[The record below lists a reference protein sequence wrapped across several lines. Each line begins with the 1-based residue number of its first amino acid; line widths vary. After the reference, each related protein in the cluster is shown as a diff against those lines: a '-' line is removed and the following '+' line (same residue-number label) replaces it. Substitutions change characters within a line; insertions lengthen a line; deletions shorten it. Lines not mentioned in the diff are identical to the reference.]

1 MPSTFFGLNIAYTGL
16 LNSNAAQNTTANNIA
31 NVNTPG
37 YSRQQVKQQAA
48 NALRVFQTY
57 GCAGAGVETL
67 AIEQIRDEFYDFRY
81 WNNSAKVGEYSQKQ
95 YYMTMIEDYFDDSA
109 LSPGFKT
116 IFDQMM
122 ITGLEELLKN
132 PNDATAK
139 SQFIGYASSLADYFN
154 NLAGN
159 LEKLQKD
166 VNQELKL
173 KVEELNSLAGEI
185 ATLNKQIN
193 TIELTGV
200 RANELRDRR
209 ALLID
214 QLSEIVDVEVK
225 EMPVYDANDPD
236 RETGAH
242 RFLIKIAGGQ
252 VLVDGSEYNRL
263 QCVARTDYE
272 KVHQT
277 DIDGLYDVYWENG
290 QQFNLYNAAMGGAL
304 RGLIEMRDG
313 NNSEN
318 FFGLITGVGTTNGG
332 ANDTVTV
339 QVGREYLKDL
349 NKLNLSDSG
358 IINLGN
364 QEFYY
369 DSWEYSISYDDDGN
383 PVYSYTFTLSSN
395 KSLNPARITNDR
407 VGKNASTGASVA
419 YQGVPYYMSQMN
431 EWLRTFSQ
439 KFNDIL
445 SSGFTSDGSRGIPM
459 FSANHATDSEQFDFP
474 DDFRY
479 DLYYGKTRDEVRE
492 TFKKRYYNQY
502 YGEEFTKFEQEYIDN
517 HQADLTPDQAEIDK
531 LKDQLEQEYLKNHPE
546 ITNAANIPA
555 AAQQE
560 IEDQAKKQAEE
571 NAEAAVRKAASEYAA
586 EQMENTPGLLDS
598 IEAKADQAAEDEL
611 KSGVFTVDV
620 NDDSYY
626 RMTAM
631 NFSILA
637 AMLLDSSRMANRYAQ
652 SDGVEQ
658 SDLLKDLKLLVTDK
672 GRMSFRGCS
681 ASEFLQCILSDVALN
696 AQRANTF
703 YQSFSDIAGTIDT
716 QRMSISGVDEDEE
729 AVSLVKYQNGYNLA
743 SRMIQALSEM
753 YDRLILQTGV

>member
-1 MPSTFFGLNIAYTGL
+1 MPSTFFGLNIAYSGL

-31 NVNTPG
+31 NVETKG

-81 WNNSAKVGEYSQKQ
+81 WNNNAKVGEYSQKQ
-95 YYMTMIEDYFDDSA
+95 YYMTMIEDYFDESA

-139 SQFIGYASSLADYFN
+139 AQFIGYASSLADYFN

-263 QCVARTDYE
+263 ECVARTDYE

-290 QQFNLYNAAMGGAL
+290 QQFNLYNAAMGGSL

-318 FFGLITGVGTTNGG
+318 FTGLITGVGTTNGG
-332 ANDTVTV
+332 ANDTVTI
-339 QVGREYLKDL
+339 QVGRDYLKDL

-369 DSWEYSISYDDDGN
+369 DSWEYSISYYDDGN
-383 PVYSYTFTLSSN
+383 PVYSYTFTLSSDN
-395 KSLNPARITNDR
+395 ALKPTRITNDR

-419 YQGVPYYMSQMN
+419 YQGIPYYMSQMN

-445 SSGFTSDGSRGIPM
+445 TSGFTTDGNRGIPM

-474 DDFRY
+474 DELRY
-479 DLYYGKTRDEVRE
+479 DWYYGNTRDEMKEVLYQ
-492 TFKKRYYNQY
+492 KYYDQYYNEKY
-502 YGEEFTKFEQEYIDN
+502 LEFWNQVYTDDYMIFYTNNYQDPNDSEIDALADELKKKDPTLSDDDAKNQAEQQLKAEAE
-517 HQADLTPDQAEIDK
+517 QAADQAARD
-531 LKDQLEQEYLKNHPE
+531 
-546 ITNAANIPA
+546 AVANVA
-555 AAQQE
+555 TGMMDDTVLTQ
-560 IEDQAKKQAEE
+560 
-571 NAEAAVRKAASEYAA
+571 
-586 EQMENTPGLLDS
+586 
-598 IEAKADQAAEDEL
+598 IEADAEKAAEDEL
-611 KSGVFTVDV
+611 ADGVFTVKSS
-620 NDDSYY
+620 DDSYY
-626 RMTAM
+626 RMSAM

-637 AMLLDSSRMANRYAQ
+637 AMLLDSTQMANRYAQ

-658 SDLLKDLKLLVTDK
+658 SDLLQDLRLLVTDK
-672 GRMSFRGCS
+672 SRMSFRGCS
-681 ASEFLQCILSDVALN
+681 ASEFLQCVLSDVALN

-703 YQSFSDIAGTIDT
+703 YRSFSDIAGTIDT

-753 YDRLILQTGV
+753 YDRLITQTGV

>member
-57 GCAGAGVETL
+57 GCAGGGVETL

-81 WNNSAKVGEYSQKQ
+81 WNNNAKVGEYSQKQ

-225 EMPVYDANDPD
+225 EMPVYDTNDPD

-383 PVYSYTFTLSSN
+383 PVYSYTFTLSAN
-395 KSLNPARITNDR
+395 KALNPARITNDR

-445 SSGFTSDGSRGIPM
+445 CSGFTSDGNPGIPM

-502 YGEEFTKFEQEYIDN
+502 YGEKFTEFEKEYIN
-517 HQADLTPDQAEIDK
+517 ANQADLTPDQDAIDE
-531 LKDQLEQEYLKNHPE
+531 LVDQLQKEYLKNNPSVPS
-546 ITNAANIPA
+546 ADDIPA
-555 AAQQE
+555 DAQQD
-560 IEDQAKKQAEE
+560 ILLQATQQATA
-571 NAEAAVRKAASEYAA
+571 NAEAAVRQAASEYAA
-586 EQMENTPGLLDS
+586 EKMDDTVLAQ
-598 IEAKADQAAEDEL
+598 IEQDAEAAADAEL
-611 KSGVFTVDV
+611 KSGSFTVDV

-637 AMLLDSSRMANRYAQ
+637 AMFLDSTQMANRYAQ
-652 SDGVEQ
+652 GDGVEQ
-658 SDLLKDLKLLVTDK
+658 NDLLRDLRLLVTDK
-672 GRMSFRGCS
+672 SRMSFRGCS
-681 ASEFLQCILSDVALN
+681 ASEFLQCVLSDVALN

>member
-81 WNNSAKVGEYSQKQ
+81 WNNGAKVGEYSQKQ

-214 QLSEIVDVEVK
+214 QLSQIVDVEVK

-395 KSLNPARITNDR
+395 KALNPARITNDR

-445 SSGFTSDGSRGIPM
+445 SSGFTSDGSQGIPM
-459 FSANHATDSEQFDFP
+459 FSANHSTDSEQFDFP

-479 DLYYGKTRDEVRE
+479 DLYYGKTREEVKE
-492 TFKKRYYNQY
+492 TLKKRYYDQIYNQY
-502 YGEEFTKFEQEYIDN
+502 YKENWDDINTNNYDDYYDEIYQDPTQDEIDALAAELRTKDSSLSE
-517 HQADLTPDQAEIDK
+517 ADAKTQAEQQ
-531 LKDQLEQEYLKNHPE
+531 LKSE
-546 ITNAANIPA
+546 
-555 AAQQE
+555 AQQAAR
-560 IEDQAKKQAEE
+560 D
-571 NAEAAVRKAASEYAA
+571 EALKRI
-586 EQMENTPGLLDS
+586 DD
-598 IEAKADQAAEDEL
+598 EAKAATDADIPKIEAEAEQQAEDDL

-620 NDDSYY
+620 NSDSYY

-703 YQSFSDIAGTIDT
+703 YQSFCDIAGTIDT